1 MDLTDPPTEPDLYPF
16 QLRTVSTGE
25 VLKEISL
32 LRSNCSTGVDQ
43 TPVKYVKQFGDFLT
57 GRLAHIINLC
67 ISNSQ
72 FPRIWKTA
80 CISTVRKVDN
90 PKQNADYRPVS
101 ILLALSKVFQRLVL
115 KQLVHSIDEQSFNY
129 YSQASRAS
137 GKDSPPQ
144 LFCSVFGTILFGA
157 WRGVRSPWWSWPT
170 IRRHLIRFKSV
181 FTKMHVMGFSK
192 SFLHWNGCSTISVR
206 VSYSFSLLLNFIRIF
221 LSNHPFS
228 NLICYGQ

>member
-1 MDLTDPPTEPDLYPF
+1 MDLTDPPTEPNRYPF

-32 LRSNCSTGVDQ
+32 LRSDCSTGVDQ
-43 TPVKYVKQFGDFLT
+43 IPVKYVKQVGDFLT
-57 GRLAHIINLC
+57 GPLAHIINVC
-67 ISNSQ
+67 ISNPQSS
-72 FPRIWKTA
+72 RIWKTA
-80 CISTVRKVDN
+80 RIS
-90 PKQNADYRPVS
+90 PVS
-101 ILLALSKVFQRLVL
+101 KSTIQNRTQTIDRSLYFPRYPRSSSVWCSSNSSTLLMNNL
-115 KQLVHSIDEQSFNY
+115 Y
-129 YSQASRAS
+129 YCQASRTL

-192 SFLHWNGCSTISVR
+192 SFLHWKGCSTISVR
-206 VSYSFSLLLNFIRIF
+206 VSYSFSLLIKLYENF
-221 LSNHPFS
+221 
-228 NLICYGQ
+228 LIKPSI